1 MEDIIAGTTLSKGGV
16 YHYYRNVIDIFK
28 DIMIFGIEYRNEI
41 IKNHLNECKKG
52 YEKQFVA
59 RQMVDKMLDDNPY
72 MPLYVEL
79 LRNKKR
85 NPELIKLMFE
95 LQEKTKERIKDV
107 FDSSFFNSVNISN
120 FQFLTDFMNSII
132 MSADLL
138 DARESFKE
146 NRVLLEQ
153 MILLILEN
161 RKENSDESL

>member
-1 MEDIIAGTTLSKGGV
+1 MDS
-16 YHYYRNVIDIFK
+16 RNHSADW
-28 DIMIFGIEYRNEI
+28 
-41 IKNHLNECKKG
+41 
-52 YEKQFVA
+52 
-59 RQMVDKMLDDNPY
+59 
-72 MPLYVEL
+72 
-79 LRNKKR
+79 R
-85 NPELIKLMFE
+85 NPNRGI
-95 LQEKTKERIKDV
+95 I
-107 FDSSFFNSVNISN
+107 NISN